1 MPNLLDSRRRIKSV
15 KNTQQITKAMK
26 MVSAAK
32 LKRAQDRV
40 VTARPFANKMMEVL
54 GGLADRIDEDFHH
67 PLLDARG
74 DQRYL
79 MVLITADKGLCGAF
93 NTNLI
98 KAAQAF
104 IVANPN
110 KEVEILAVGRKGRDF
125 FRRRGA
131 NLVGEYIGLT
141 GKGRVEFSEALGVAR
156 DVVKRFTEDKT
167 IDKAFVIYNEF
178 KSVMQQRVV
187 TEQLLP
193 VARQSHD
200 VPPETYPN
208 SLTQSQFVDAVN
220 ANSRNRLS
228 QVERDQLVSD
238 LTSGAKTRAQV
249 LKMLEDPAA
258 GGQPVTRVDYIY
270 EQPPGEIFSRLLP
283 RLIETQ
289 IFRALLESIA
299 SEQGARM
306 TAMDSASK
314 NARELIDS
322 LTLNMNRV
330 RQAAITNEIIE
341 VVSGAAAL

>member
-1 MPNLLDSRRRIKSV
+1 MPNLLDIRRRLKSG

-40 VTARPFANKMMEVL
+40 VTARPFANKMIEVL
-54 GGLADRIDEDFHH
+54 GELAGRTDENFHH
-67 PLLDARG
+67 PLLDERG

-79 MVLITADKGLCGAF
+79 VVLITADKGLCGAF

-104 IVANPN
+104 VREHAGKTIEIV
-110 KEVEILAVGRKGRDF
+110 AVGRKGRDF

-131 NLVGEYIGLT
+131 LDGEYIGLT
-141 GKGRVEFSEALGVAR
+141 GKGRVDFAEAIEVAR
-156 DVVKRFTEDKT
+156 DVIKRFTENQEL
-167 IDKAFVIYNEF
+167 DKAFVIYNEF
-178 KSVMQQRVV
+178 KSVLQQRVV
-187 TEQLLP
+187 VEQLLP
-193 VARQSHD
+193 VSRARTDS
-200 VPPETYPN
+200 E
-208 SLTQSQFVDAVN
+208 AN
-220 ANSRNRLS
+220 AS
-228 QVERDQLVSD
+228 
-238 LTSGAKTRAQV
+238 A
-249 LKMLEDPAA
+249 
-258 GGQPVTRVDYIY
+258 QPVSLVDYIY
-270 EQPPGEIFSRLLP
+270 EQPPAEMFSQLLP

-289 IFRALLESIA
+289 MFRALLESVA

-314 NARELIDS
+314 NASELIDT

-341 VVSGAAAL
+341 VVSGAGALR

>member
-1 MPNLLDSRRRIKSV
+1 MPNLLDIRRRIKSV

-54 GGLADRIDEDFHH
+54 SELAGRTEEGFHH

-74 DQRYL
+74 DERYL
-79 MVLITADKGLCGAF
+79 VVLITADKGLCGAF

-98 KAAQAF
+98 KAAQSF
-104 IVANPN
+104 IRENPD
-110 KEVEILAVGRKGRDF
+110 KQFEILAVGRKGRDF
-125 FRRRGA
+125 FRRRGSM
-131 NLVGEYIGLT
+131 LVGEYIGLT
-141 GKGRVEFSEALGVAR
+141 GKGRIEFSEAIEVAR
-156 DVVKRFTEDKT
+156 DVIKRFTEDKG

-178 KSVMQQRVV
+178 KSVLQQRVV
-187 TEQLLP
+187 VEQLLP
-193 VARQSHD
+193 VSRATPTTEGVGATSQ
-200 VPPETYPN
+200 PE
-208 SLTQSQFVDAVN
+208 SL
-220 ANSRNRLS
+220 
-228 QVERDQLVSD
+228 
-238 LTSGAKTRAQV
+238 
-249 LKMLEDPAA
+249 
-258 GGQPVTRVDYIY
+258 VDYIY
-270 EQPPGEIFSRLLP
+270 EQPPAEIFSRLLP
-283 RLIETQ
+283 RLVETQ
-289 IFRALLESIA
+289 IFRALLESVA
-299 SEQGARM
+299 SEHGARM

>member
-1 MPNLLDSRRRIKSV
+1 MPNLLDIRRRIKSV

-54 GGLADRIDEDFHH
+54 GGLADRTDEDFHH

-74 DQRYL
+74 DERYL
-79 MVLITADKGLCGAF
+79 LVLVTADKGLCGAF

-104 IVANPN
+104 IVANPD
-110 KEVEILAVGRKGRDF
+110 KQIEILAVGRKGRDF
-125 FRRRGA
+125 FRRRGSM
-131 NLVGEYIGLT
+131 LVGEYVGLT
-141 GKGRVEFSEALGVAR
+141 GKGRVDFSEALEVAG
-156 DVVKRFTEDKT
+156 DVIKRFTDDSG
-167 IDKAFVIYNEF
+167 IDKAFIIYNEF
-178 KSVMQQRVV
+178 KSVLQQRVI

-193 VARQSHD
+193 VARGASSEA
-200 VPPETYPN
+200 PEVAA
-208 SLTQSQFVDAVN
+208 SAQAVN
-220 ANSRNRLS
+220 
-228 QVERDQLVSD
+228 
-238 LTSGAKTRAQV
+238 
-249 LKMLEDPAA
+249 
-258 GGQPVTRVDYIY
+258 RVDYIY
-270 EQPPGEIFSRLLP
+270 EQPPQEIFSRLLP
-283 RLIETQ
+283 RLVETQ

-341 VVSGAAAL
+341 VVSGAAAQ